1 MVGIGHTPGP
11 WLVDPNY
18 VGDIITSDG
27 VDLATTWHEGS
38 AGKSLIIADSV
49 GADYEQMKA
58 NTILMAAA
66 PDLVEALQWALAELN
81 GKTRYDD
88 DVADQQI
95 ENCYTRAEAAIAKA
109 TGQ

>member
-27 VDLATTWHEGS
+27 VDLATTWHEGNAGNS
-38 AGKSLIIADSV
+38 AIIADSV
-49 GADYEQMKA
+49 GADYEQMQA
-58 NTILMAAA
+58 NAILMAAA
-66 PDLVEALQWALAELN
+66 PDLLEALRNFTDGRDLSYVDAL
-81 GKTRYDD
+81 
-88 DVADQQI
+88 
-95 ENCYTRAEAAIAKA
+95 EAARAAITKA